1 MYKILHLLLD
11 LDCNIYVI
19 NIYVING
26 ININGNFLRG
36 KKDFYWYSY
45 W

>member
-1 MYKILHLLLD
+1 MYICKILHLLLD
-11 LDCNIYVI
+11 LDC